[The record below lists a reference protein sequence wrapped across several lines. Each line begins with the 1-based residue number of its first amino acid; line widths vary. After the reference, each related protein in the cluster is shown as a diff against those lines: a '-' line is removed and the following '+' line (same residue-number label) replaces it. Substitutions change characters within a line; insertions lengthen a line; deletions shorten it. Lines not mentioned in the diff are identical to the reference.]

1 MSHLFSKCD
10 KVNSLRTEKTYNFS
24 KSVELLRLAA
34 PNAYFGYLDKDDKNV
49 FIQNLVLL
57 VFSFFIDKS
66 IVSRR
71 LNLKKMHPIRKG
83 KVESFDD
90 QRNGYQE
97 NSYFDCNRYKH
108 NIYVTL
114 YHMKYLSGTVGL
126 FNF

>member
-10 KVNSLRTEKTYNFS
+10 KVNSLWTEKTYNFY
-24 KSVELLRLAA
+24 KGVELLCLAA

-57 VFSFFIDKS
+57 VFSFFIGKS

-71 LNLKKMHPIRKG
+71 LNLEKMHPIRKG

-90 QRNGYQE
+90 QQNGYQE
-97 NSYFDCNRYKH
+97 NSYC
-108 NIYVTL
+108 
-114 YHMKYLSGTVGL
+114 
-126 FNF
+126 

>member
-71 LNLKKMHPIRKG
+71 LNLEKMHPIRKG
-83 KVESFDD
+83 EVESFDD
-90 QRNGYQE
+90 QQNGYQE
-97 NSYFDCNRYKH
+97 NSYC
-108 NIYVTL
+108 
-114 YHMKYLSGTVGL
+114 
-126 FNF
+126 